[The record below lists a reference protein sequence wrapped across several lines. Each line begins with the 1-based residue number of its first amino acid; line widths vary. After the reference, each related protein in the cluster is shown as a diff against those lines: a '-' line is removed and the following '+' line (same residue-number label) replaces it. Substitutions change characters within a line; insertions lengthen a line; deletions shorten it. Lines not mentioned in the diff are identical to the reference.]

1 MSRLRILHLGKYYP
15 PVKGGIETV
24 VETLCHGEA
33 AWADS
38 SALVINDGPQTVVE
52 RRAGV
57 EVTRVARLARVGAVS
72 LAPMLPLWLAR
83 AEADVLVLHEPNPM
97 ALVAYFIARPQ
108 MPLVVWYHSE
118 VIRAAWK
125 YRLLYEPV
133 LEFALRR
140 AARIVV
146 ASPQMRDVSALARH
160 RDRCVVVPFGLDL
173 NRYRHDYADA
183 LRIGPMP
190 AATRRPTFLFVGRLV
205 GYKGV
210 DVLLKAVHGVEAN
223 AVIIGDGPLRDSLE
237 GLARDLDIAD
247 RVRFLGEVSG
257 DEVIEWY
264 RACDAFVLP
273 SVTRQ
278 EAFGMV
284 QLEAMLHGRPVIST
298 ELGTGV
304 SWVNQHERTG
314 LVVRPGEVGD
324 LRHAMQRLIDDEDLR
339 RRCGAAARARVLSQ
353 FTAEKMCSATST
365 LYQAISGQA
374 SPSTRAEPAAVA

>member
-24 VETLCHGEA
+24 VETLCRGEA

-38 SALVINDGPQTVVE
+38 SALVINDGPRTVVE
-52 RRAGV
+52 RRDGV
-57 EVTRVARLARVGAVS
+57 EVTRVGSPARVGAVS
-72 LAPMLPLWLAR
+72 LAPALPVWLAR
-83 AEADVLVLHEPNPM
+83 ADADVLVLHEPNPM
-97 ALVAYFIARPQ
+97 ALVAYFLARPQ

-118 VIRAAWK
+118 VIRSAWK
-125 YRLLYEPV
+125 YKLLYEPL

-140 AARIVV
+140 AARIAV

-160 RDRCVVVPFGLDL
+160 RDRCVVVPFGLDVD
-173 NRYRHDYADA
+173 RYHRDQASA
-183 LRIGPMP
+183 LRIEAMS
-190 AATRRPTFLFVGRLV
+190 ATTGRPTFLFVGRLV

-210 DVLLKAVHGVEAN
+210 DVLLKALQGLEAN

-237 GLARDLDIAD
+237 SMARDLDVAD
-247 RVRFLGEVSG
+247 RVRFLGEVS
-257 DEVIEWY
+257 DNEVLEWY
-264 RACDAFVLP
+264 HACDAFVLP

-314 LVVRPGEVGD
+314 LVVRPGDTGD
-324 LRHAMQRLIDDEDLR
+324 LRRAMQRLIDDRDLR
-339 RRCGAAARARVLSQ
+339 ERYGAAGRARVLNQ
-353 FTAEKMCSATST
+353 FTAEKMCSVTST

-374 SPSTRAEPAAVA
+374 SSSTQAEPAAVA